1 LQQIPR
7 SVLQTGSRV
16 SEKGTTVKRLAQKK
30 RFSLFLT
37 IFIIFIVITSSGQ
50 SDSAANAVPA
60 PNGAAAN
67 SRAVS
72 FGHDGL
78 LFTDEAK
85 STQLRVHGYIQGDGR
100 FFSSDLK
107 DQSSDKLLFR
117 RIRPVF
123 EGTLFKVLDFR
134 FMPDFGQNNP
144 QIQDIHV
151 EWKLASY
158 AKPRIGKFKT
168 PLGLEALR
176 SDSESTFAER
186 SLASDLVPLREV
198 GAQVG
203 GALGGDSLNYAAGYF
218 NGTPDGSNGNFE
230 WRTSNEGVA
239 RIFLRPFL
247 RGRVKPLRGF
257 GVGLAGSSAH
267 EHGALPKFKTV
278 GQNTFFKY
286 SSRVLADGQ
295 HNRLTPQAYYYWGP
309 FGILGEYTVSSQEV
323 RNQSFARRLS
333 NQGWQ
338 ATASLMLT
346 GERNSYLGV
355 RPQRAFEPYKGIRH
369 LGGWELAGRYSRLRV
384 DGAAFPLFA
393 DPKSSAAG
401 AAEWAIGINWYLN
414 RFTRIMNAYGHTNFR
429 MAEQSLTPLHSENVV
444 MSRLQFSF

>member
-1 LQQIPR
+1 MKHPI
-7 SVLQTGSRV
+7 SF
-16 SEKGTTVKRLAQKK
+16 K
-30 RFSLFLT
+30 RFST
-37 IFIIFIVITSSGQ
+37 IATIPIILIAIPMHGQIAAAPAQPAADSG
-50 SDSAANAVPA
+50 APA
-60 PNGAAAN
+60 PQHLAT
-67 SRAVS
+67 SVS

-78 LFTDEAK
+78 LITDEDK
-85 STQLRVHGYIQGDGR
+85 STQLRLHGYVQGDGR

-107 DQSSDKLLFR
+107 DQSPDKLLFR
-117 RIRPVF
+117 RIRPQF

-144 QIQDIHV
+144 QIQDLHV
-151 EWKLASY
+151 ELKLFPL

-176 SDSESTFAER
+176 SDSEATFAER
-186 SLASDLVPLREV
+186 SLASDLVPLREL
-198 GAQVG
+198 GAQ
-203 GALGGDSLNYAAGYF
+203 LGGTVLGNSLEYAVGYF

-239 RIFLRPFL
+239 RMFFRPFL
-247 RGRVKPLRGF
+247 SGKIRPLRGL

-286 SSRVLADGQ
+286 VSKTVAEGQ

-309 FGILGEYTVSSQEV
+309 LGLMGEYTVSSQEV
-323 RNQSFARRLS
+323 RNQSLARRLS

-338 ATASLMLT
+338 ATASFMLT
-346 GERNSYLGV
+346 GENNSYTGV
-355 RPQRAFEPYKGIRH
+355 RPRRGFEPYKGFRH
-369 LGGWELAGRYSRLRV
+369 FGGWEIAGRYSRLRV

-393 DPKSSAAG
+393 DPKTSAAG
-401 AAEWAIGINWYLN
+401 ASEWGIGLNWHLN
-414 RFTRIMNAYGHTNFR
+414 RFTRIMNSYEHTSFR
-429 MAEQSLTPLHSENVV
+429 MATPGLAPLHSENVI
-444 MSRLQFSF
+444 MSRLQLAF